1 MVHSL
6 NHRRGTGR
14 MIVATQAD
22 SGVDAA
28 YTANGS
34 PHGIVLSADGTVK
47 MTLVGGQTVSLALLA
62 KVEYDFRPKLIWD
75 TGTDAID
82 VYLLY

>member
-6 NHRRGTGR
+6 HHRKGTGR
-14 MIVATQAD
+14 VILATQAD

-34 PHGIVLSADGTVK
+34 PHGMSISADGTVK

-62 KVEYDFRPKLIWD
+62 KVQYDYRPKLIWD